1 MQGAHSRSVGKRTI
15 DVLSCRQGE
24 EEDEREYLLISSLT
38 SGWMDVINIQSLQLR
53 ERSLMGSII
62 KKRRKKMRKH
72 KHKKLRAKQR
82 HKNK

>member
-1 MQGAHSRSVGKRTI
+1 LAGLDSGKRCIIRLIRSSDREKTA
-15 DVLSCRQGE
+15 GPE
-24 EEDEREYLLISSLT
+24 EFLGEYLTALPGHG
-38 SGWMDVINIQSLQLR
+38 SGINFTTAS
-53 ERSLMGSII
+53 EVLMGSVI